1 MKQIMRDVC
10 VAALGINATLFV
22 LGTMWGAADIMWLA
36 IGSGLLCL
44 LGLKLQQ
51 NKEE

>member
-1 MKQIMRDVC
+1 MKQIIRDVC
-10 VAALGINATLFV
+10 VAALGINVALFV
-22 LGTMWGAADIMWLA
+22 LGTMWGATEMMWVAL
-36 IGSGLLCL
+36 GSGLLCL

>member
-1 MKQIMRDVC
+1 MKQIMRDAC
-10 VAALGINATLFV
+10 VAALGINAALFV
-22 LGTMWGAADIMWLA
+22 LGTMWGATEMMWVAL
-36 IGSGLLCL
+36 GSGLLCL